1 MHEQQGGDALPD
13 IYKNGYENFKIMT
26 VLFIAQ
32 ILLGVLPAVLLAV
45 FICADLYTTPV
56 IGYIFIAVMIV
67 GGVANIIISKR
78 YNVLL
83 SGFRGEKSLMRA
95 IKKLGSGYT
104 AFVNLPIKYKKNRS
118 EIDYLLICG
127 DYILI
132 IEVKNHSG
140 KIYGKHKDDQWLQKK
155 IYRDGKTT
163 ETYIQN
169 PLKQLRR
176 QRDILKC
183 ILAANG
189 HDCWVDT
196 MLYFS
201 SPQVRLYL
209 DLFDN
214 DNVCSSEKEL
224 MEFLTTHHSQKPVN
238 PEELE
243 QIKQILKAQMN

>member
-1 MHEQQGGDALPD
+1 MPD
-13 IYKNGYENFKIMT
+13 IYKHGYENFKIMS
-26 VLFIAQ
+26 VLFVAQ
-32 ILLGVLPAVLLAV
+32 ILLGVLPAVLLAI
-45 FICADLYTTPV
+45 FICADLYSTPL
-56 IGYIFIAVMIV
+56 IGYIFIAIMVA
-67 GGVANIIISKR
+67 GAVANIMISKR

-95 IKKLGSGYT
+95 IKKLKNEDYT
-104 AFVNLPIKYKKNRS
+104 VFSNLPIKYKKNRS
-118 EIDYLLICG
+118 EIDFLLVCP

-155 IYRDGKTT
+155 VYRDGKTT
-163 ETYIQN
+163 ETYMQN

-183 ILAANG
+183 ILSANG
-189 HDCWVDT
+189 LDRWVDT

-201 SPQVRLYL
+201 SPQVKLYL

-224 MEFLTTHHSQKPVN
+224 LEFLSTYKSKSPATK
-238 PEELE
+238 EELE
-243 QIKQILKAQMN
+243 KINNLFKEMHNA